1 MSGQILVPLKK
12 HDRIEEILL
21 YLDVLARP
29 GMKVVFLM
37 PYQENVSWMEVQLTA
52 LQTRTG
58 AITTITAFTAKA
70 SRETYMRWVEER
82 IRPAR
87 RTLEGK
93 GTTVAV
99 QCYSGSWQN
108 AMATLRDTDQEMVV
122 LLGERWNIIRKL
134 TERIGKLCGR
144 FRTDN
149 ATPILFLRSRR
160 QH

>member
-29 GMKVVFLM
+29 GMKVVFLT
-37 PYQENVSWMEVQLTA
+37 PYQEKVSWMEVQLIA
-52 LQTRTG
+52 MQTRTG
-58 AITTITAFTAKA
+58 AITTITALKAKA
-70 SRETYMRWVEER
+70 SREAHMRWVEER
-82 IRPAR
+82 IRPGR
-87 RTLEGK
+87 QTLEKK

-99 QCYSGSWQN
+99 QCYNSSLQN
-108 AMATLRDTDQEMVV
+108 ALATFRDTDREMVV

-134 TERIGKLCGR
+134 TGQIGKLCGR

-149 ATPILFLRSRR
+149 ITPILFLRSRR